1 MINCEVCNKIFNS
14 YYALSAHLKSHNMH
28 SKQYYDIYINSN
40 NTCKVCSK
48 PTKFIS
54 ISSGYRDTCSPKC
67 AAIYSQTKREQT
79 NLIKYGTKNPAQN
92 KIIKQKI
99 SNTVKSKKCQEKTKQ
114 TNLVKYGTEH
124 PMQNKNIVFKAINT
138 SILNNSYSI
147 SLTKSHLSRSKESDN
162 FEIKNNCIRIGKLIE
177 QYGQGWLSIKNK
189 LDLIHNKGY
198 TFVRNDQIDL
208 IKNYYVQQSKPEQ
221 ELYDFVKTLCKD
233 TIHKNRQIIKPYE
246 LDIYIPSL
254 KLAIEYNGTYWHS
267 IENGISEDYHLN
279 KSISCRNKNVRLIHI
294 YEFEDLNKQKQLL
307 KDLILGQDN
316 YPKNDFNK
324 NNLIN
329 NIPEPELIYTNDRG
343 YHIYGVG
350 KLY

>member
-1 MINCEVCNKIFNS
+1 
-14 YYALSAHLKSHNMH
+14 MH
-28 SKQYYDIYINSN
+28 SKQYYDIYISSN
-40 NTCKVCSK
+40 NTCKICGK

-99 SNTVKSKKCQEKTKQ
+99 SDTVKSKECQDKTKQ
-114 TNLVKYGTEH
+114 TNLVKYETEH

-198 TFVRNDQIDL
+198 TFIRNDQIDL

-221 ELYDFVKTLCKD
+221 ELYDFMKTLCKD
-233 TIHKNRQIIKPYE
+233 AIHKNRQIIKPYE

-267 IENGISEDYHLN
+267 LEKGLSKNYHLD
-279 KSISCRNKNVRLIHI
+279 KSIICKNKNIRLIHI
-294 YEFEDLNKQKQLL
+294 YEFEDVNKQKQLL

-329 NIPEPELIYTNDRG
+329 NIPKPELIYTSDRG